1 MTYDPI
7 SDIVDEPLIVLPSVV
22 KALAEYRALPKIDL
36 LPGVDT
42 TAERGRLAELVNG
55 LTDQLLAGVAEHPSK
70 LWVMQKFQGAL
81 LQLEDHDTEA
91 REHFGM
97 ELERLMGI
105 LGIES
110 SDGLLSF
117 YLGGL

>member
-7 SDIVDEPLIVLPSVV
+7 SDVTDEPLSVTPNV
-22 KALAEYRALPKIDL
+22 VDALAEFLALSKLDH

-42 TAERGRLAELVNG
+42 TAEKDRLTNLVNG

-70 LWVMQKFQGAL
+70 LWVMQKFQSAL

-91 REHFGM
+91 REHLGM
-97 ELERLMGI
+97 ELEQLMDI

>member
-1 MTYDPI
+1 MSYDPI
-7 SDIVDEPLIVLPSVV
+7 ADVIDEPLSVSPEVLAELS
-22 KALAEYRALPKIDL
+22 EYRAAPKLEL

-42 TAERGRLAELVNG
+42 AQERVRLSALVDT
-55 LTDQLLAGVAEHPSK
+55 LTDRLIAGAGRNPSK
-70 LWVMQKFQGAL
+70 LWVMKQFQATL
-81 LQLEDHDTEA
+81 LQLQDHDTEA
-91 REHFGM
+91 REHLGS
-97 ELERLMGI
+97 ELERLMDI

>member
-1 MTYDPI
+1 MSYDPLN
-7 SDIVDEPLIVLPSVV
+7 DVEDEPLSVTAEVLE
-22 KALAEYRALPKIDL
+22 ALAEHRRSEKLEL

-42 TAERGRLAELVNG
+42 VAEKARLSMLV
-55 LTDQLLAGVAEHPSK
+55 DALLDRIHAGVAEHPTK
-70 LWVMQKFQGAL
+70 LWVLKEFQGAL
-81 LQLEDHDTEA
+81 EQLEDHDTEA
-91 REHFGM
+91 REHLGM
-97 ELERLMGI
+97 ELEKIMDA

>member
-7 SDIVDEPLIVLPSVV
+7 SDVADEPLTVLLSVID
-22 KALAEYRALPKIDL
+22 ALAEYRALSKLDL

-42 TAERGRLAELVNG
+42 TAERGRLTDLVNG

-70 LWVMQKFQGAL
+70 LWVMRKFQSTL
-81 LQLEDHDTEA
+81 LRLEDHDTEA
-91 REHFGM
+91 REHLGM
-97 ELERLMGI
+97 ELEKLMDI

>member
-1 MTYDPI
+1 MTYDPLTEVI
-7 SDIVDEPLIVLPSVV
+7 DEPLNIDDRVIASLT
-22 KALAEYRALPKIDL
+22 EFRAREKLQH

-42 TAERGRLAELVNG
+42 GIERERLLKILNALLDELLSGIETN
-55 LTDQLLAGVAEHPSK
+55 PSK
-70 LWVMQKFQGAL
+70 LWVLAQFQRAL
-81 LQLEDHDTEA
+81 VQVESEDTEA

-97 ELERLMGI
+97 EIEHI
-105 LGIES
+105 FDVLGIES